1 MSRKCEFMYGKS
13 SVELYD
19 SSTITA
25 NISEVGFTVESM
37 LAASE
42 EMTVRQQ
49 IWDTEQFKS
58 QPITLHAL
66 PGTYAHTKD
75 TTDISLPLFIYMY
88 EYSHK

>member
-42 EMTVRQQ
+42 GMTVRQQ
-49 IWDTEQFKS
+49 I
-58 QPITLHAL
+58 
-66 PGTYAHTKD
+66 
-75 TTDISLPLFIYMY
+75 
-88 EYSHK
+88 